1 MKLALL
7 SAAFAGL
14 AAGQDC
20 SALENRTNLRTLH
33 AGFIADD
40 MDVPWCMHLD
50 SSHNAT
56 RDRVAPNTCTE

>member
-1 MKLALL
+1 MKLGLL

-33 AGFIADD
+33 AGFIADGLE
-40 MDVPWCMHLD
+40 VPFCMHID
-50 SSHNAT
+50 SSHSAT
-56 RDRVAPNTCTE
+56 RDRVAPLTCTE